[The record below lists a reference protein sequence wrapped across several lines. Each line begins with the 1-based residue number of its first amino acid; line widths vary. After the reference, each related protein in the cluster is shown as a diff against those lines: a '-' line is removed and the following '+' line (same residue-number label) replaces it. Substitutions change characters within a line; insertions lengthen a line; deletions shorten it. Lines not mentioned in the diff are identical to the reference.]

1 MKIKRDIKG
10 KVESSVG
17 IDYHH
22 IRNRDEERHTK
33 KETSSNQSSECN
45 TTFYNTYPLYKY
57 NIGIDYNHIRNRMKR
72 DIKRESQVIK
82 VILDFITLTS
92 YTITI

>member
-22 IRNRDEERHTK
+22 IRNRDEQRHTK

-45 TTFYNTYPLYKY
+45 TTFYNTYL
-57 NIGIDYNHIRNRMKR
+57 
-72 DIKRESQVIK
+72 
-82 VILDFITLTS
+82 L
-92 YTITI
+92 